1 MSMSPNWARRS
12 RLGRG
17 SSIRGKVYV
26 QDPMGL
32 SGFHP
37 FVSRWFSDTLGQPTA
52 AQLRGWASIRDRR
65 HTLIAA
71 PTGSGKTL
79 AAFLTAIDDLV
90 QEGLRGPM
98 PEELRVGDV
107 SSPKAISDGIHTVRA

>member
-1 MSMSPNWARRS
+1 MSMSPNSARSS
-12 RLGRG
+12 RLGLEA
-17 SSIRGKVYV
+17 SIRGKVYE
-26 QDPMGL
+26 QGPMVL

-37 FVSRWFSDTLGQPTA
+37 LVSRWFSDRLGYPTP

-90 QEGLRGPM
+90 QESLRGPL
-98 PEELRVGDV
+98 PDEVRVVYV
-107 SSPKAISDGIHTVRA
+107 S